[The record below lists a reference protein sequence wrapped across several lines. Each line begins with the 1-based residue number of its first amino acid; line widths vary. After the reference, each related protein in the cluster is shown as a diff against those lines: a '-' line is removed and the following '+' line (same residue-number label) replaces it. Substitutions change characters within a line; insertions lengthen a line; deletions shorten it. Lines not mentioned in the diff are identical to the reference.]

1 MTVTVAPNERLI
13 IVMEE
18 VSRLI
23 TLPLEKLPSGLSTS
37 SLSSNQKE
45 RLINFLFL
53 SGKRELV
60 VSEIKK
66 INECYKQKV

>member
-60 VSEIKK
+60 VCEIKK
-66 INECYKQKV
+66 N

>member
-45 RLINFLFL
+45 RLIN
-53 SGKRELV
+53 LV
-60 VSEIKK
+60 R
-66 INECYKQKV
+66 